1 MEGSSG
7 KVHHNGD
14 IHPHPKSNHIH
25 PDPLPSNDTSHHR
38 LPSPIDDSSGM
49 SFSSTSSKE
58 STTVIKSDRNGNVS
72 SETGRVTKHL
82 SHQ

>member
-7 KVHHNGD
+7 KAHPNGD
-14 IHPHPKSNHIH
+14 IHSQKSNHIH

-38 LPSPIDDSSGM
+38 LPSPIDESSGM

-58 STTVIKSDRNGNVS
+58 SSTVIKSDRNGNVS
-72 SETGRVTKHL
+72 HISSSETG
-82 SHQ
+82 SD